1 MKRVLHYKTNYLN
14 RSETFIQRLVNNHA
28 NYTPTALCYRSLAF
42 TDHTEIEEVPH
53 TGFSRIFNS
62 TAFHL
67 NLPLPFYYKVIK
79 KLKPDVIHAHF
90 GFDAVKMI
98 WFASHF
104 SIPLVVSFYGSDVSR
119 LPSEFGWKR
128 RYKKLGATGSHFI
141 AATQFMKQQLIDLG
155 FPVDKI
161 SVVRFGVDLENSPF
175 LKHNQTNHKLMMVG
189 RMVEKKGFKY
199 AIQAVDK
206 LRKENIDVNLHLY
219 GSGPLMPELKDLTQS
234 LSLNGAVTFLGYQPI
249 ENVLEAHKDYA
260 VMLAP
265 SVKAEDGD
273 MEGLPNTILES
284 MARGTP
290 VVASRHAAIPEVIE
304 DSETGFLV
312 DEADSDAL
320 ASKMKDIFQ
329 NKYDLERI
337 RRNARQRVEKDYSVS
352 RMVNQTEH
360 IYDELLNR

>member
-1 MKRVLHYKTNYLN
+1 MRRVLHYKTNYLN

-28 NYTPTALCYRSLAF
+28 DYTPVALCYHSKAF
-42 TDHTEIEEVPH
+42 TERTEVKEVPH
-53 TGFSRIFNS
+53 AGISRILNS

-67 NLPLPFYYKVIK
+67 NLPLPFYYKTIK
-79 KLKPDVIHAHF
+79 RLKPDIIHAHF

-104 SIPLVVSFYGSDVSR
+104 KIPLVVSFYGSDVSR

-128 RYKKLGATGSHFI
+128 RYKKLANTGSHFI

-161 SVVRFGVDLENSPF
+161 SVVRFGVDLDSSPF
-175 LKHNQTNHKLMMVG
+175 LEHNQTNHKLMMVG

-199 AIQAVDK
+199 AILAVHK
-206 LRKENIDVNLHLY
+206 LKMENFDVNLHLY
-219 GSGPLMPELKDLTQS
+219 GSGPLMTKLKKLTQS
-234 LSLNGAVTFLGYQPI
+234 LSLNGSVTFRGYQPI
-249 ENVLEAHKDYA
+249 ESVLEAHKDYA

-265 SVKAEDGD
+265 SVSAEDGD
-273 MEGLPNTILES
+273 MEGLPNTILEA

-290 VVASRHAAIPEVIE
+290 VIASRHAAIPEVVE

-312 DEADSDAL
+312 DEHDSEAL
-320 ASKMKDIFQ
+320 AHTLKEIFQ
-329 NKYDLERI
+329 NKYDLEQI
-337 RRNARQRVEKDYSVS
+337 RRKARQRVEKDYSVT
-352 RMVNQTEH
+352 RMVNEIEH
-360 IYDELLNR
+360 IYNKLINR

>member
-1 MKRVLHYKTNYLN
+1 MRQVLHYKTNYLN
-14 RSETFIQRLVNNHA
+14 RSETFIQRLVNNHDEYA
-28 NYTPTALCYRSLAF
+28 PTALCYQSIAF
-42 TDHTEIEEVPH
+42 TDHTEVKEVPRA
-53 TGFSRIFNS
+53 GISRIFNS

-104 SIPLVVSFYGSDVSR
+104 NIPLVVSFYGSDVSR

-128 RYKKLGATGSHFI
+128 RYKKLAVAGSHFI

-155 FPVDKI
+155 FPIDKI

-175 LKHNQTNHKLMMVG
+175 LKHNQMNHKLMMVG

-199 AIQAVDK
+199 AIQAVHK
-206 LRKENIDVNLHLY
+206 LRMENIDVNLHLY
-219 GSGPLMPELKDLTQS
+219 GSGPLMPELKELTQS
-234 LSLNGAVTFLGYQPI
+234 LSLNGSVTFRGYQPI
-249 ENVLEAHKDYA
+249 ESVLEAHKDYA

-265 SVKAEDGD
+265 SVTAEDGD
-273 MEGLPNTILES
+273 MEGLPNTILEA

-290 VVASRHAAIPEVIE
+290 VIASRHAAIPEVVE
-304 DSETGFLV
+304 DSKTGFLV
-312 DEADSDAL
+312 DEADSEAL
-320 ASKMKDIFQ
+320 AHTLKEIFQ
-329 NKYDLERI
+329 NKYDLEQI
-337 RRNARQRVEKDYSVS
+337 RRSARQKVEKNYSVL
-352 RMVNQTEH
+352 RMVSEIEH
-360 IYDELLNR
+360 IYDELINR